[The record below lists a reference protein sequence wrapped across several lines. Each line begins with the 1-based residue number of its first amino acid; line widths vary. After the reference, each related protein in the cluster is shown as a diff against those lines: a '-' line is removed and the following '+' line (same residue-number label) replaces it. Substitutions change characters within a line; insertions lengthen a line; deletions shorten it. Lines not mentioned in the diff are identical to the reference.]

1 MVTHYI
7 VQQTALKTEQNSLRY
22 CTCNPFTS
30 YSPLSLKHP
39 PSSII
44 SMLTQREI
52 AIAEIVDEF
61 LNGLRT
67 SNPFF
72 KWIRSLDTERSNL
85 RVAEDEEDEYDS
97 ADLATSVIKKVA
109 LIQTRL
115 VRDTSLR
122 QEEDLRYAIEVA
134 TERAIASFHDNSV
147 GDHMP
152 DSD

>member
-1 MVTHYI
+1 M
-7 VQQTALKTEQNSLRY
+7 S
-22 CTCNPFTS
+22 
-30 YSPLSLKHP
+30 
-39 PSSII
+39 
-44 SMLTQREI
+44 TQREI

-72 KWIRSLDTERSNL
+72 KLVRSLDTERSNL
-85 RVAEDEEDEYDS
+85 RMAEDEEDEYES

-109 LIQTRL
+109 LIQKRL
-115 VRDTSLR
+115 VRDTTLR
-122 QEEDLRYAIEVA
+122 QEEDLTYAIEVA
-134 TERAIASFHDNSV
+134 TNRALQLYHDTSV